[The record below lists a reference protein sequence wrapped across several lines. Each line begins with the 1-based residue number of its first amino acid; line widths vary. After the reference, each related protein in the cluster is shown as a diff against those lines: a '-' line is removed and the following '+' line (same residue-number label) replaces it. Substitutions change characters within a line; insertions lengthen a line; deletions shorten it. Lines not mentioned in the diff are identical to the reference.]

1 MRSRRLG
8 QIGRDSR
15 SVGRE
20 SPMVYRLTKGV
31 RQPLMVAILLFVAAP
46 QLSVGPQTPR
56 EDTLQE
62 AKRLAWLNNWTEAAR
77 VFERLERSGMNPG
90 DAATALF
97 SRAVHIRGNIE
108 SMSLPKAADEVTSM
122 LASGPAQQ
130 IFDLRIQLLAIK
142 GDIEFQYSLPAAQKT
157 WEEAA
162 QLASSRGND
171 LWKAGAEGE
180 LGTIAFLNGEIFTAT
195 KLVTGASVKA
205 ELSGDVAA
213 QIRYRTALG
222 EGFAEYGRTSDAIRF
237 FDKALS
243 LSASTPG
250 AYFPFTAY
258 LGKARLLAKSGHSD
272 EGLRM
277 LGEGLNEARQK
288 TRKVREPRI

>member
-1 MRSRRLG
+1 MTAPRL
-8 QIGRDSR
+8 
-15 SVGRE
+15 SVGR
-20 SPMVYRLTKGV
+20 
-31 RQPLMVAILLFVAAP
+31 A
-46 QLSVGPQTPR
+46 TPR
-56 EDTLQE
+56 EDTLRE
-62 AKRLAWLNNWTEAAR
+62 AKRLVWLNNWTEAAQ
-77 VFERLERSGMNPG
+77 VPEQLERSGLKP
-90 DAATALF
+90 DDEATALF

-122 LASGPAQQ
+122 LSSGPAQND
-130 IFDLRIQLLAIK
+130 FDLRIQLLAIK

-157 WEEAA
+157 WDEAA
-162 QLASSRGND
+162 QLASSRGSGP
-171 LWKAGAEGE
+171 WKARAEGE

-195 KLVTGASVKA
+195 KLVTSASVKA

-222 EGFAEYGRTSDAIRF
+222 EGFAEYGRAADAIRF
-237 FDKALS
+237 FDKALA

-258 LGKARLLAKSGHSD
+258 LGKARLLATSGRSD

-277 LGEGLNEARQK
+277 LHEGLDEARHK
-288 TRKVREPRI
+288 NLKVREARILAVLGELAASAGRDDEAVTS